1 LPTLLYKRGLPV
13 INSETIFGD
22 FMSQFI
28 HQRISVR
35 RLSIF
40 FLLVGG
46 LLTGSLAQAEGVFDN
61 RSKAGHALSGAELQ
75 RIKRE
80 HETRYGKIEVGGSYN
95 TTNPWER
102 QKQSVQSN
110 RGNWGECRDN
120 ALNLRNICYKQGRNA
135 YDCERV
141 YEARAELCDTS
152 L

>member
-1 LPTLLYKRGLPV
+1 
-13 INSETIFGD
+13 
-22 FMSQFI
+22 MSQFI
-28 HQRISVR
+28 QVRGRARGLSV
-35 RLSIF
+35 F
-40 FLLVGG
+40 FMLVSG

-61 RSKAGHALSGAELQ
+61 RSKAGYALNGTELE

-80 HETRYGKIEVGGSYN
+80 HETRYGKIEVSGSYN
-95 TTNPWER
+95 TANPWER
-102 QKQSVQSN
+102 QKQNVQSN

-141 YEARAELCDTS
+141 YEARANLCDTS

>member
-1 LPTLLYKRGLPV
+1 
-13 INSETIFGD
+13 
-22 FMSQFI
+22 MSQFI
-28 HQRISVR
+28 QVR
-35 RLSIF
+35 NRVRAPSLF
-40 FLLVGG
+40 FLLVSG
-46 LLTGSLAQAEGVFDN
+46 LLTGALAQTAQAEGVFDN
-61 RSKAGHALSGAELQ
+61 HTKAGYALNGTELE

-80 HETRYGKIEVGGSYN
+80 HETRYGKAPVSGSYN

-135 YDCERV
+135 YGCERV
-141 YEARAELCDTS
+141 YEARVNLCDSS